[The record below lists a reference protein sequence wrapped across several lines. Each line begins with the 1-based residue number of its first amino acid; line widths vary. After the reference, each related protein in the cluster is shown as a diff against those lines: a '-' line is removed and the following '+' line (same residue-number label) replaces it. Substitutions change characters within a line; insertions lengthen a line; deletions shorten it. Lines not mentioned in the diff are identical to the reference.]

1 MEGYQPVHLV
11 ELTSTCS
18 DGSGTKL
25 RDKGWALLF
34 SRVAQGVRHRVG
46 VGILINP
53 WLGTGTMLE
62 FTPVDKRV
70 ASPCLRVM
78 RGQF

>member
-46 VGILINP
+46 VGTLINP
-53 WLGTGTMLE
+53 RLGTAMLE
-62 FTPVDKRV
+62 FTLVDERV
-70 ASPCLRVM
+70 ASSCLRVM